1 MADEMTPT
9 EPAVWDLASG
19 LVEDVGK
26 RSQNSKLFSASDGSQ
41 TSLMVSNLHYQPRP
55 GEWEPQDLNFQV
67 NGSYQEVGRHWFRT
81 RVSDE
86 GIEVL
91 ETANNIGIQ
100 WEFSGLNV
108 DGHCAGC
115 STGGVEWSYEVGPRR
130 LKLSGTVRTPQGL
143 RTYSFPY
150 QPLGDASDFTIIDGN
165 AVADGLSVAAPFIIG
180 NNEQQY
186 IIPSGW
192 VLQSSRLTFTFDDS
206 ILPPGA
212 YPYIIDPTTTL
223 IETGVST
230 PDLVIADYNPDT
242 NHAAGGELTAGD
254 NNSGGAQTQRSLIKF
269 VMTSITAPVAVS
281 SAVLSLYEKAAADN
295 NSLSP
300 FAIVFNRIRRDWV
313 ESQATYNSWKTGS
326 AWSTAGCSHTDDDYV
341 STVSDTLNFDATA
354 ASAYVAWPSSSQMIA
369 DVEGFINGSINNYG
383 WRMSAPTAEQQ
394 SSNTIVKFYDSE
406 NGTEARRPKLVVV
419 HALPFT
425 PRAIMF

>member
-1 MADEMTPT
+1 M
-9 EPAVWDLASG
+9 
-19 LVEDVGK
+19 
-26 RSQNSKLFSASDGSQ
+26 
-41 TSLMVSNLHYQPRP
+41 
-55 GEWEPQDLNFQV
+55 
-67 NGSYQEVGRHWFRT
+67 
-81 RVSDE
+81 
-86 GIEVL
+86 
-91 ETANNIGIQ
+91 
-100 WEFSGLNV
+100 
-108 DGHCAGC
+108 
-115 STGGVEWSYEVGPRR
+115 
-130 LKLSGTVRTPQGL
+130 
-143 RTYSFPY
+143 
-150 QPLGDASDFTIIDGN
+150 
-165 AVADGLSVAAPFIIG
+165 
-180 NNEQQY
+180 
-186 IIPSGW
+186 
-192 VLQSSRLTFTFDDS
+192 
-206 ILPPGA
+206 PPGA

-269 VMTSITAPVAVS
+269 VMPSITAPVAVS

-326 AWSTAGCSHTDDDYV
+326 AWSTAGCSHTADDYV